1 MSTRLKPYRPTHI
14 SAEVSADTRPTLD
27 RYSTD
32 TRPTL
37 GRYID
42 RVSTATRPI
51 YRPIVST
58 DTSYSKHDPTIEGDP
73 SNFTQCN
80 ILSRGI
86 IFKTEIFNG
95 FVLFVHINVVYIFF
109 VIGLFYFV
117 NCH

>member
-1 MSTRLKPYRPTHI
+1 MASGLIKDI
-14 SAEVSADTRPTLD
+14 KVLN
-27 RYSTD
+27 
-32 TRPTL
+32 
-37 GRYID
+37 
-42 RVSTATRPI
+42 
-51 YRPIVST
+51 
-58 DTSYSKHDPTIEGDP
+58 IEGDL

-95 FVLFVHINVVYIFF
+95 FVNINVVYIFF